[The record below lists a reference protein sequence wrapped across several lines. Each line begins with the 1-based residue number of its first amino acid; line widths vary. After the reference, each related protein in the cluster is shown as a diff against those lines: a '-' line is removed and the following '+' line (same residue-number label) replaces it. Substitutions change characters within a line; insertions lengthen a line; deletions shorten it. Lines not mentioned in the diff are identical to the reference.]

1 LTNFLAI
8 DLFPSAVHIDSG
20 YRIVFK
26 QESFVSG
33 NLDDNSDGFGRFS
46 EKYLLLDRILHD
58 PKAFS

>member
-20 YRIVFK
+20 YRTVLMD
-26 QESFVSG
+26 ESFVSG
-33 NLDDNSDGFGRFS
+33 NLDDNSDGFGRFY
-46 EKYLLLDRILHD
+46 EKYLPLDRTIHD